1 MIIRLVCIGKTT
13 QSYLKEGI
21 GQYVKRLSH
30 YARFEYVE
38 LADVKVSKGM
48 SEEEVKSREAAELMK
63 HCRDGSYVILFDEG
77 GKTMDSVAFATHLE
91 KRFHSVSKD
100 MVFMIG
106 GPYGFHE
113 QIYARSDE
121 KIALSAMTFSHQM
134 VRLIAVEQI
143 YRAMTILRNEPYHH
157 V

>member
-13 QSYLKEGI
+13 QPYLKEGI
-21 GQYVKRLSH
+21 SQYVKRLVH
-30 YARFEYVE
+30 YARFEYLE
-38 LADVKVSKGM
+38 LTDVKVSKGM
-48 SEEEVKSREAAELMK
+48 SEEEVKGRESAELMK
-63 HCRDGSYVILFDEG
+63 YCRDGSYVILFDEG
-77 GKTMDSVAFATHLE
+77 GKAMGSIAFAKHLE
-91 KRFHSVSKD
+91 KRFHAVPKE

-113 QIYARSDE
+113 QIYARADE

-143 YRAMTILRNEPYHH
+143 YRAMTILDRKS
-157 V
+157 VV